1 MGDNMNRILFS
12 LFAIFLLISPVI
24 YPAISEGV
32 CMEKTAKENDVEN
45 TEKLVDHLT
54 VEPCSDP
61 IPIQILN
68 LLLGSAVEFGS
79 VTFYDIVNDEPMTV
93 HVNYSVI
100 WDDNHAVLDRGS
112 FKLKVTGNLSY
123 DIPHGFGI
131 MPSALIPDVYRK
143 TKTAVGSYTIRVEVY
158 VEEDNSSKVVEV
170 SGEMFY
176 YICMLSSGPYLLTG
190 LKVILSHIVG
200 KQAYT

>member
-1 MGDNMNRILFS
+1 MIRGLF
-12 LFAIFLLISPVI
+12 LPFIIFLLISPAI
-24 YPAISEGV
+24 HPALSER
-32 CMEKTAKENDVEN
+32 TL
-45 TEKLVDHLT
+45 TEEIEESPDAGDTERLVDHFE

-158 VEEDNSSKVVEV
+158 VEEDNSNKVVEV